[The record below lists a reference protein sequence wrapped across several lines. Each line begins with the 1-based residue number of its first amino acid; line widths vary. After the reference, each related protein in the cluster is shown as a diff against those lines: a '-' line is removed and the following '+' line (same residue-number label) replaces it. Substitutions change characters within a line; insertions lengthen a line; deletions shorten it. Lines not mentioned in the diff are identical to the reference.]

1 MNKILVAIFGLSV
14 SFVVLADETC
24 NAKIDNVIRDSYRN
38 AYICRDAAKRTADM
52 YDDAIK
58 SGKDWQEAFKPRD
71 EGTYNNAFN
80 GYKQGMTVTN
90 YEDLY
95 YENCTN
101 ATLKM
106 LSIYKK

>member
-1 MNKILVAIFGLSV
+1 MYKILIAILGLSAN
-14 SFVVLADETC
+14 FTVLADETC
-24 NAKIDNVIRDSYRN
+24 NTKIDNVIRDSYRN
-38 AYICRDAAKRTADM
+38 AYICRDAAKRTAEM
-52 YDDAIK
+52 YDEAIK
-58 SGKDWQEAFKPRD
+58 ASEDWRETFKPRD

-80 GYKQGMTVTN
+80 GYKEGMTVTN

-95 YENCTN
+95 YKNCTN